1 MSFRWQFGL
10 RSLLVV
16 TAIAAMAF
24 AVIHYWINGA
34 GVEKLFVANVLMWL
48 AVFLWFAVTSRRDS
62 N

>member
-1 MSFRWQFGL
+1 MSNHWQFGL

-16 TAIAAMAF
+16 TAIVAMVF
-24 AVIHYWINGA
+24 AIIHYSISGA
-34 GVEKLFVANVLMWL
+34 GVEKLVVANLLMWL